1 MNEDLNERFG
11 RGSALRQNDIEP
23 SPTKPSMV
31 VNQSIR
37 KYVKKLD
44 DLTNLSDWKA
54 LPEIPSPEEIF
65 DSGRQHHDE
74 VVEVLE
80 NIVLGPYDSKED
92 YLERHHSLLREDAV
106 APLRDAVSDVQANP
120 HLMEADTSHGAFIYE
135 KVWIY
140 RKTSFVTGRSFTF
153 YRFSLPA

>member
-11 RGSALRQNDIEP
+11 RGSAFRQNDNE
-23 SPTKPSMV
+23 SPKPTQPSMV

-37 KYVKKLD
+37 KYAKILD
-44 DLTNLSDWKA
+44 DLTNLSDWTA

-74 VVEVLE
+74 VVEVHE
-80 NIVLGPYDSKED
+80 NIVLGPYESKAD

-140 RKTSFVTGRSFTF
+140 EKT
-153 YRFSLPA
+153 